1 MDLTFKEDKR
11 RKLIEMHIEAVKKR
25 ISPQTGF
32 LHLFYEDPFSLHPQ
46 TIPVLENMYYVLGLC
61 RTRLTDPILE
71 ARQLLDKLLAFEVEG
86 NFPIYLHEYPLCKNR
101 SLSIELLPVLYYLE
115 RDYSLVL
122 GEDLVKKIKGLSYR
136 IVDRAEKIHEI
147 KKLPFS
153 PFIKWQAYIGRLLPQ
168 SPSTLV
174 EWGDYL
180 LAMHMMQGAHWI
192 LDEACRGISLWNP
205 MNQVL
210 LIDGLVPL
218 QDGFTPKKGL
228 FNLFMDLHSDTPL
241 REPLIAEPLLLSG
254 SLVHT
259 FDDIEPAELF
269 NMDSFVV
276 HKATGSTQPLSLYWN
291 EEGALRSMAFKLCS
305 TDVVIENKGQAVS
318 LVCVYENQVPE
329 EEGSVEVC
337 LYIDCQ
343 EKASLIVNG
352 AAASTFRIDD
362 LVQIQTEHR
371 LFTLHFSVIEGQ
383 GLFCGHLSKGNRPSQ
398 TRKELYKAY
407 DWQIGLRTVERDSRC
422 IVKIDIT

>member
-1 MDLTFKEDKR
+1 MDLLLKEDKR

-32 LHLFYEDPFSLHPQ
+32 LHLFYEDPLSLHQQ
-46 TIPVLENMYYVLGLC
+46 TIPFLENMYYVLGLC

-115 RDYSLVL
+115 RDYCLVL
-122 GEDLVKKIKGLSYR
+122 GEDLLKRLKALSSR

-168 SPSTLV
+168 SPSTLQ

-180 LAMHMMQGAHWI
+180 LAMHMIQGAHWI
-192 LDEACRGISLWNP
+192 LDEVRRAISLWNP

-210 LIDGLVPL
+210 LIEGLVPL
-218 QDGFTPKKGL
+218 QDGFAPKKGL
-228 FNLFMDLHSDTPL
+228 FNLFMDLYSDTAL
-241 REPLIAEPLLLSG
+241 KELLIAEPLLLSG
-254 SLVHT
+254 SLVHP

-276 HKATGSTQPLSLYWN
+276 HKANGSKQPLSLYWN
-291 EEGALRSMAFKLCS
+291 EEGSLRSMAFKLCS

-318 LVCVYENQVPE
+318 LVCVYDKQVPE
-329 EEGSVEVC
+329 EEGAVEVY

-398 TRKELYKAY
+398 TRKQLYKAY
-407 DWQIGLRTVERDSRC
+407 DWQIGLRTIQRGSRC
-422 IVKIDIT
+422 VMQLAIV